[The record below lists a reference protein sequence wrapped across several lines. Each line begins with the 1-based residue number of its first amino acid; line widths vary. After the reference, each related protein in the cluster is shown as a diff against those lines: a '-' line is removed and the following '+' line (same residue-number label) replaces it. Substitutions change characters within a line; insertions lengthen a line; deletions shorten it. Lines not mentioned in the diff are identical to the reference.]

1 MQPMPAE
8 LSAEGVGGPM
18 VAGHGVVGEMSSH
31 HARQPPSLLEDG
43 QMPASHEL
51 ILHLLQLRPQP
62 LRSGDALE
70 PEAPVSPLPA
80 DVREAEKVE
89 RLRLGE
95 SPFRSVLRCI
105 APELDQ
111 PGLLGMQLQVELRK
125 PFTKVVE
132 ELFCI
137 TTMLGPDDEVVDLC
151 RCRHKSA

>member
-1 MQPMPAE
+1 MALAAAPKRMQPMPAE

-95 SPFRSVLRCI
+95 SPFRS
-105 APELDQ
+105 
-111 PGLLGMQLQVELRK
+111 
-125 PFTKVVE
+125 
-132 ELFCI
+132 FC
-137 TTMLGPDDEVVDLC
+137 
-151 RCRHKSA
+151 AA